1 MHFFTSEIRSHS
13 TSASKDQCQQHR
25 VTFFFFLHRIPFCL
39 YHLYLNFIA
48 IENYALS
55 SLFLYPFSRS
65 QYVIHEARAHGSQ
78 KLWLALYPFPH
89 SWNNSQVSSISVRN
103 TFSTSCPTSL
113 KRLPTTISK
122 SKRRKKIDLPV
133 TMASGLYVQPAGS
146 RGQRSDY
153 VVKWSLHFI
162 TVNVFHFW
170 STLMSVSFMFLPLL
184 SKQFISKFYNALLS
198 TLALFQEFDKYFL
211 IYF

>member
-1 MHFFTSEIRSHS
+1 MYLSITACRHFTCIISQVKLDLTQPLLPKINVSS
-13 TSASKDQCQQHR
+13 TEWP
-25 VTFFFFLHRIPFCL
+25 FFFLHRIPFCL

-153 VVKWSLHFI
+153 VVKWSLQLYHRKCISFLKHSDVCLFYVSAF
-162 TVNVFHFW
+162 TVQTVH
-170 STLMSVSFMFLPLL
+170 LKIL
-184 SKQFISKFYNALLS
+184 
-198 TLALFQEFDKYFL
+198 
-211 IYF
+211 